1 MSLEPAFE
9 KAKRDMAGIRPYVV
23 AAKSGCNYEGGGFR
37 LAFFNRRFLV
47 SYPEVRVEEI
57 GGGSPPPMWLQ
68 LILLH
73 YLLTA
78 DGTPVAD
85 QWLTYRHLP
94 GTSLF
99 EQRFTNMAIVSLIKT
114 FGHDLAGF
122 GRAALSLGGTSLSRT
137 GDAAFRFL
145 ALPRIPMACILYLGD
160 GEVSSS
166 VSILFDAAAPSYL
179 PAEDLSIVGGYLSG
193 SLRGHKGRAEGEV

>member
-9 KAKRDMAGIRPYVV
+9 KAKRDMAGIKPYVV
-23 AAKSGCNYEGGGFR
+23 AAKSGCHYEGGGFR
-37 LAFFNRRFLV
+37 LAFFNRIFTI

-57 GGGSPPPMWLQ
+57 GGNPPPMWLQ

-85 QWLTYRHLP
+85 QWVTYRHLP

-99 EQRFTNMAIVSLIKT
+99 EQRFTNMAIGSLIKT

-122 GRAALSLGGTSLSRT
+122 CRAAISLGGTSLSRT
-137 GDAAFRFL
+137 GDAAFRFWPCPESPWPASFTL
-145 ALPRIPMACILYLGD
+145 VTKRCHHRSAFSSMLLPPTISPLRIFPLW
-160 GEVSSS
+160 
-166 VSILFDAAAPSYL
+166 AAT
-179 PAEDLSIVGGYLSG
+179 
-193 SLRGHKGRAEGEV
+193 